1 MTRDRTPAQPKTNV
15 DVHGYTATQRVLL
28 YLFNHGVCS
37 ADAVGTVISPNS
49 TRKRSPN
56 GGGGDYAAQ
65 MMLGRMKS
73 AGLVKHAFSEGSSL
87 WELTPKGM
95 KLVHKQEHK

>member
-1 MTRDRTPAQPKTNV
+1 M
-15 DVHGYTATQRVLL
+15 HGYTATQRVLL
-28 YLFNHGVCS
+28 YLFTHGVCS

-73 AGLVKHAFSEGSSL
+73 AGLVCHAFSEGSAL

-95 KLVHKQEHK
+95 KLVHKLEHK